1 MAVSLPDGAT
11 LSLATQYGA
20 AIAVTAISNAA
31 QAVCTAPGNNLANGD
46 LVEVTSGWS
55 KINGRIVRVSA
66 QSAGGFTL
74 EGIDTS
80 DNQRFVPGG
89 GAGSVRK
96 ITSRQQIQQILDT
109 NSSGGEMQF
118 TKYEFLEN
126 DFETQLPTK
135 ASAQSLAITIA
146 DDPTL
151 PGYIALKDAADKRA
165 PRALVVALPNGSSLL
180 YNGIFSLD
188 ETPSL
193 TKGQVMSVK
202 SSFSLQSRPV
212 RYAN

>member
-1 MAVSLPDGAT
+1 MAVTLPDGAT
-11 LSLATQYGA
+11 LSLATLYAA
-20 AIAVTAISNAA
+20 AIAFTAISNANP
-31 QAVCTAPGNNLANGD
+31 AVCSAAAHPFANGD

-55 KINGRIVRVSA
+55 KINGRIVRVSGVT
-66 QSAGGFTL
+66 AGTYAL

-80 DNQRFVPGG
+80 DQTKFVPGG
-89 GAGSVRK
+89 GLGTVRK
-96 ITSRQQIQQILDT
+96 ITSRTQIQQILDT

-118 TKYEFLEN
+118 TKYAFLEN
-126 DFETQLPTK
+126 DFETQLPTNS
-135 ASAQSLAITIA
+135 SAQSLAITIA
-146 DDPTL
+146 DDPSL
-151 PGYIALKDAADKRA
+151 PGYIALKAASDARA

-202 SSFSLQSRPV
+202 ASFSLQARPV
-212 RYAN
+212 RYAS

>member
-11 LSLATQYGA
+11 LSLATQYAA
-20 AIAVTAISNAA
+20 AISITAVSNAV
-31 QAVCTAPGNNLANGD
+31 QAVCQAAGHNLANGD

-55 KINGRIVRVSA
+55 KINGRICRVSA
-66 QSAGGFTL
+66 QTAGGFTL

-80 DNQRFVPGG
+80 DQSRFVPGG
-89 GAGSVRK
+89 GVGSVRK
-96 ITSRQQIQQILDT
+96 ITARQQIQQILDT
-109 NSSGGEMQF
+109 QSSGGEMQF

-135 ASAQSLAITIA
+135 ASAQALSIEIA
-146 DDPTL
+146 DDPSL
-151 PGYIALKDAADKRA
+151 PGYIALKAAAEARS
-165 PRALVVALPNGSSLL
+165 PRALVVALPNGSFLL

-193 TKGQVMSVK
+193 TKGKVMSVK
-202 SSFSLQSRPV
+202 SSFSLQARPV
-212 RYAN
+212 RYVN